1 MSDPGLYT
9 HLYAQLR
16 YCAELIDHVIIDLET
31 ATGSSG
37 KKKEREILAG
47 LLRDLQTAPESNL
60 SATLLANVLRESRVA
75 RKTNW
80 NEIADAI
87 NKGEASRAVIGR
99 LEELAHALE
108 SERADMHAR
117 MHGSYAR

>member
-16 YCAELIDHVIIDLET
+16 DCAELIDQVIIDLET
-31 ATGSSG
+31 SRSTAPT
-37 KKKEREILAG
+37 KVRETLAS
-47 LLRDLQTAPESNL
+47 LLRALQAAPASSL
-60 SATLLANVLRESRVA
+60 DATLLANVLREKRIA
-75 RKTNW
+75 GKATW

-87 NKGEASRAVIGR
+87 DRGDASRTVIGQ
-99 LEELAHALE
+99 LEELARVLE

-117 MHGSYAR
+117 MHGSHAR